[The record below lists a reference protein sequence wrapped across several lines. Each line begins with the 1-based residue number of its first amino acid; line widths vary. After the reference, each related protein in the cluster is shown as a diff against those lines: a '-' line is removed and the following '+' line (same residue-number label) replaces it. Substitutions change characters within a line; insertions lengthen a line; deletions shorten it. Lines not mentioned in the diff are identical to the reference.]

1 MLETMEMII
10 NRKADTTESLAHLVR
25 SITVLP
31 LAREYLKK
39 NPETLVKSPRFLN
52 TISESFAQH
61 HRLYQ
66 RLGE

>member
-1 MLETMEMII
+1 MEMII

-25 SITVLP
+25 SITVIP
-31 LAREYLKK
+31 LARAYLRK
-39 NPETLVKSPRFLN
+39 NPDTLMKSPRFLT

-61 HRLYQ
+61 HRLYR